1 MPMIG
6 GGEPKY
12 SVPEISYSLS
22 SAAPAPRML
31 PVCGKPGIGTA
42 IDLNL
47 TVGTAAATP
56 GNANRTA
63 PTTARHVDALRI
75 TFLPSSFD
83 GQVRLDP
90 GRSGAMTVRR
100 HRDPRHLPG
109 NNGEY
114 LTQT

>member
-1 MPMIG
+1 MIG

-12 SVPEISYSLS
+12 SLPEIWYSVS

-42 IDLNL
+42 TDLNL
-47 TVGTAAATP
+47 TVGAAAATP
-56 GNANRTA
+56 GSANRA
-63 PTTARHVDALRI
+63 RPTTARQVDALRI

-90 GRSGAMTVRR
+90 GRSGAMTARR
-100 HRDPRHLPG
+100 H
-109 NNGEY
+109 
-114 LTQT
+114 